1 MQTKEGIMVNILIHL
16 GSSLLGEALK
26 DALGREQ
33 DDYQLRTIADLSMPE
48 TFRPDFIVAD
58 CHSLRRGITLSDP
71 DVKVI
76 LLDYGLSEDEITSLL
91 LTHRIDGVLSTH
103 SDFSDFKKAVQAISD
118 GQVWLDNRKVKALIQ
133 HAESLRSA
141 GEDVSLSRKER
152 EIVILISQGLMNR
165 EIADKL
171 CISEQTVK
179 THISRIFRKVNVS
192 RRSQLVPL
200 ALKFMVFEAP

>member
-1 MQTKEGIMVNILIHL
+1 MNILINL

-26 DALGREQ
+26 EALGREQ
-33 DDYQLRTIADLSMPE
+33 EDYQLRTIADFSQRK
-48 TFRPDFIVAD
+48 TFCPDFIIAD
-58 CHSLRRGITLSDP
+58 CHSLRKGMPLAEP
-71 DVKVI
+71 AVKVI
-76 LLDYGLSEDEITSLL
+76 LLDYGLGEDEITSLL
-91 LTHRIDGVLSTH
+91 LTHKIDGVLSTH
-103 SDFSDFKKAVQAISD
+103 SDLSHFKKAVQAIND

-133 HAESLRSA
+133 HAESMRST
-141 GEDVSLSRKER
+141 GQDLSLSKKER

-200 ALKFMVFEAP
+200 ALKLMVVEAP

>member
-1 MQTKEGIMVNILIHL
+1 MNILINL

-26 DALGREQ
+26 EALGREQ
-33 DDYQLRTIADLSMPE
+33 EEYQLRTIADFSQRKS
-48 TFRPDFIVAD
+48 FSPDFIIAD
-58 CHSLRRGITLSDP
+58 CHSLRRGMPLVDP
-71 DVKVI
+71 EVKVI
-76 LLDYGLSEDEITSLL
+76 LLDYGLGEDEITSLL
-91 LTHRIDGVLSTH
+91 LTHKIDGVLSTH
-103 SDFSDFKKAVQAISD
+103 SDLSHFKKAIQAIKD

-133 HAESLRSA
+133 RAESMRSA
-141 GEDVSLSRKER
+141 VQDVNLSKKER

-165 EIADKL
+165 EIADQL

-200 ALKFMVFEAP
+200 ALKLMVVEDP